1 MTRAALEMQVLHELR
16 HLPLEQ
22 AQEALDFVVFL
33 RSRRQQQNQQQD
45 CRPIGILHGK
55 AFCQFSEEFEMTDE
69 ELLRS

>member
-1 MTRAALEMQVLHELR
+1 MQVLTELR

-33 RSRRQQQNQQQD
+33 RSRRQQRNQHQAY
-45 CRPIGILHGK
+45 RPIGILHGK
-55 AFCQFSEEFEMTDE
+55 AFCQVSEDFEITDE